1 MEATKASVLPASKEK
16 FYLRGSVICSILSVL
31 LMFLPW
37 VSVSGME
44 GKSGVFFLF
53 NMGSYIGKV
62 VDYTGEKSFDYTVLL
77 LFIPAL
83 LFLIGLPVLFK
94 FWVYTKRQKS
104 KVNVFIACKRTMM
117 YFIVTSL
124 TTILTNLVMWYV
136 AVKEILYAY
145 NPVQLT
151 VVPYLLFIISCLGY
165 FVFNIQYYQ
174 QVSEAEGHAY
184 FVLPKGYDNISSMDD

>member
-83 LFLIGLPVLFK
+83 LFLIGLPVLLK

-184 FVLPKGYDNISSMDD
+184 FILPKGYDNISSMDD